1 MEFID
6 DRTEVVHEE
15 EEEQNHEDPDSSEA
29 LACAA
34 DQRDFQME
42 EIEAGH
48 QARLQSAVPY
58 RIPESLLTQQTP
70 KRERQTAKIDAV
82 DSRPATPPRKRR
94 RTEKSSIQQYFD
106 VAAEESDEEE
116 GNGNN
121 NDGGEEDEDNE
132 DETLSDKEFL
142 DDEPI
147 HDAPALYRNLPN
159 ADDDAERESAETTA
173 ARYQQASA
181 GYSRDIEAERRGQAS
196 MSQAFASPNAG
207 QSSAG
212 EHASMSSWMQ
222 DTMSTLIDLPPAP
235 LPRSFSATQRATN
248 RRVKTKETVVP
259 GTWIRIPTGK
269 YRNSVALVLP
279 SREGECLVCAD
290 DKRTTVSLPKDCEPV
305 RPTPTEL
312 ANFNHADSSWLT
324 QVHFIGMCSALT
336 EGDRVVVVD
345 GPDMCVTGFI
355 TMIRDVPTFNNT
367 RVRYAKVQRDYD
379 GVAVLKK
386 EDPGVFVQLTHLQRH
401 VLDNPIPIGPFD
413 RVRVVSGTQYL
424 GYSGRVV
431 ALDDPFFEVDVS
443 KPPQQMENIRISISL
458 RYLTRDFHSGDM
470 VQSQAIGSTIL
481 CPDEIEDKIPTAMFK
496 VHSAD
501 VTFALFSDSSVKQG
515 FTTQSEV
522 PAIPNNMTPTTEYN
536 ELTTLH
542 DLLADL
548 EAQDRMKIDQKMS
561 MMKTGRRFEGLHVI
575 IAHKHSLKGMRC
587 VVKGDHDSPKRVARL
602 EKGST
607 RKAWRGDM
615 GDIHGIIATVSKMD
629 SNHTFEIDVKYLVHA
644 YTRLPLNKAIVL
656 PPKALAPPLPPPT
669 SARSDQDTRPGVARF
684 QYFVGERSIGATADT
699 TSDTPHAITGED
711 NGEWICI
718 PSLTHKRVDVVVRGI
733 EGLADHRATN
743 FKNSPTLRKL
753 EGKKGYL
760 LIEEPP
766 SVDMVDMKKL
776 KVFAVGRNLTA
787 HNVPAKCIKPFRG
800 LDEMPLT
807 KFRTRVVII
816 GPDITGDGTFKGL
829 YGETQPPDHNAGSE
843 SVGVRFQAAVESQ
856 IKVFPLLSLCQAENV
871 EIHASIGIWPASLFE

>member
-6 DRTEVVHEE
+6 DRTEVIHEE

-29 LACAA
+29 LARAA

-48 QARLQSAVPY
+48 QARLQSAAPY

-70 KRERQTAKIDAV
+70 KRERQTAEIDA
-82 DSRPATPPRKRR
+82 
-94 RTEKSSIQQYFD
+94 QYFD

-147 HDAPALYRNLPN
+147 HNAPALYRNLPN

-212 EHASMSSWMQ
+212 EHASVSSWMQ

-312 ANFNHADSSWLT
+312 TNFNHADSSWLT

-386 EDPGVFVQLTHLQRH
+386 EDPGVFVQLTHLRRH

-458 RYLTRDFHSGDM
+458 HYLTRDFHSGDM
-470 VQSQAIGSTIL
+470 VQVSRGEWEGRTGMITMVCPGGALEIYDSQAIGSTIL

-496 VHSAD
+496 VRSAD
-501 VTFALFSDSSVKQG
+501 VTFALFSDSGVKQG

-522 PAIPNNMTPTTEYN
+522 PAIPNNMTPATEYN

-629 SNHTFEIDVKYLVHA
+629 SSHTFEIDVKYLVHA
-644 YTRLPLNKAIVL
+644 YTCLPLNKAIVL
-656 PPKALAPPLPPPT
+656 PPKALAPPLPPPPQRART
-669 SARSDQDTRPGVARF
+669 KTPDPESLDSSTLWASGPSAPPPTLP
-684 QYFVGERSIGATADT
+684 
-699 TSDTPHAITGED
+699 GED

-718 PSLTHKRVDVVVRGI
+718 PLLTHKRVDVVVRGI

>member
-6 DRTEVVHEE
+6 DRAEVVHEE

-29 LACAA
+29 LARAA

-48 QARLQSAVPY
+48 QARLQSAAPY

-70 KRERQTAKIDAV
+70 KRERQTAEIDAV

-212 EHASMSSWMQ
+212 EHASVSSWMQ

-386 EDPGVFVQLTHLQRH
+386 EDPGVFVQLTHLRRH

-413 RVRVVSGTQYL
+413 RVRVVSGT
-424 GYSGRVV
+424 
-431 ALDDPFFEVDVS
+431 
-443 KPPQQMENIRISISL
+443 
-458 RYLTRDFHSGDM
+458 HGDM
-470 VQSQAIGSTIL
+470 VQVSRGEWEGRTGMITMVCPGGALEIYDSQAIGSTIL

-496 VHSAD
+496 VRSAD
-501 VTFALFSDSSVKQG
+501 VTFALFSDSGVKQG

-522 PAIPNNMTPTTEYN
+522 PAIPNNMTPATEYN

-575 IAHKHSLKGMRC
+575 IAHKHSLKGM
-587 VVKGDHDSPKRVARL
+587 SPKRVARL

-656 PPKALAPPLPPPT
+656 PPKALAPPLPPPPQRART
-669 SARSDQDTRPGVARF
+669 KTPDPESLDSSTLWASGPSAP
-684 QYFVGERSIGATADT
+684 
-699 TSDTPHAITGED
+699 TPTLPGED

-829 YGETQPPDHNAGSE
+829 YGETQPPDHNTGSE
-843 SVGVRFQAAVESQ
+843 SVGV
-856 IKVFPLLSLCQAENV
+856 
-871 EIHASIGIWPASLFE
+871 